1 LILQHILIAATAK
14 TAVAARGLSNH
25 TSKKLNQEVADEASH
40 LLATIAVKP
49 SMYKDLCNSTPD
61 GHPLNPMRL
70 II

>member
-49 SMYKDLCNSTPD
+49 SMYKKTYAIAPQMDIPSIL
-61 GHPLNPMRL
+61 
-70 II
+70 